1 MALFD
6 GIANGMQKNPSVSP
20 EIQQAEKNCNMAES
34 AVNAAM
40 LALGKKYYEENKE
53 NSASEYA
60 EQITEVTECIK
71 KESLWKQYRLT
82 LEGKMKCEKC
92 GAIITSDSAF
102 CNKCGTSIKPLDFSS
117 LGINSPDTS
126 NTINSCPSCG
136 APLVSDAMFCEKCG
150 HRLRS

>member
-1 MALFD
+1 MALFN
-6 GIANGMQKNPSVSP
+6 GITSGAQKNPAVSP
-20 EIQQAEKNCNMAES
+20 EIQQADHNCSEAES
-34 AVNAAM
+34 AANTAM

-60 EQITEVTECIK
+60 EQISEVTACLK

-102 CNKCGTSIKPLDFSS
+102 CNKCGTSIEPLDFSS
-117 LGINSPDTS
+117 LGLKTPDTTTTS
-126 NTINSCPSCG
+126 NSCPSCG
-136 APLVSDAMFCEKCG
+136 APLISDAMFCEKCG
-150 HRLRS
+150 HKIS